1 MTTIT
6 RSWLGLL
13 LLALS
18 ITFFS
23 ACDDEEMPASEGLVE
38 FLNNNQEYSLLRDA
52 LVEADL
58 VDAINSLSGSV
69 TLFAPNNT
77 AMTAF
82 LQANNFSD
90 LESIPDDLLTAT
102 LLNHIIGPATL
113 ANEFQT
119 GYYGT
124 LNDTRETGVGTAIYV
139 NTSSGVV
146 INGAIDVIRPNRL
159 NDDGVV
165 HEINSVILPSTL
177 ATFASSD
184 PNFSIL
190 FEAIGRVDTD
200 GSLTAALSDRAGA
213 FLTVFAPTNAAFAAL
228 LESNDDWN
236 SLDDID
242 ETTLRGVLLYHI
254 VAGDRVLSEELSSGQ
269 TITTQSGETVTVD
282 LSGTQPR
289 IVAAGNTANVVAADV
304 IAENGVIHAIDAVLL
319 PE

>member
-1 MTTIT
+1 MTMIT
-6 RSWLGLL
+6 RSWLGLF

-23 ACDDEEMPASEGLVE
+23 ACDDDEMPVSEGFVE
-38 FLNNNQEYSLLRDA
+38 FLENNQEYSLLRDA

-58 VDAINSLSGSV
+58 VDAVNSLAGDL

-82 LQANNFSD
+82 LQANNFSN

-102 LLNHIIGPATL
+102 LLNHIVGPATL

-124 LNDTRETGVGTAIYV
+124 LNDTRETGVGTAVYV

-146 INGAIDVIRPNRL
+146 INGTVNVIRPNRL
-159 NDDGVV
+159 TEDGII
-165 HEINSVILPSTL
+165 HEIDAVILPSTL

-190 FEAIGRVDTD
+190 FDAIGRVDTD
-200 GSLTAALSDRAGA
+200 GSLTAALSDRAGS
-213 FLTVFAPTNAAFAAL
+213 FFTVFAPTNAAFQAL
-228 LESNDDWN
+228 LDSSDDWN

-242 ETTLRGVLLYHI
+242 EALLRGVLLYHL
-254 VAGDRVLSEELSSGQ
+254 VAGDRVLSSELTNGQ
-269 TITTQSGETVTVD
+269 TVPTQSGETVEID
-282 LSGTQPR
+282 LSGAQPQ
-289 IVAAGNTANVVAADV
+289 IIAAGNTATVIAADV

>member
-6 RSWLGLL
+6 RSWLGLIM
-13 LLALS
+13 LALS
-18 ITFFS
+18 ITVFS
-23 ACDDEEMPASEGLVE
+23 ACDDEEVPVSEGFVE
-38 FLNNNQEYSLLRDA
+38 FLDNNQEYSLLRDA

-58 VDAINSLSGSV
+58 VDAINGLTGDV

-90 LESIPDDLLTAT
+90 LQAIPDDLLTAT
-102 LLNHIIGPATL
+102 LLNHIVGPATL

-124 LNDTRETGVGTAIYV
+124 LNDTRETGVGTAIFV
-139 NTSSGVV
+139 NTDSGVV
-146 INGAIDVIRPNRL
+146 INGAINVIRPNRL
-159 NDDGVV
+159 TDDGVV
-165 HEINSVILPSTL
+165 HEIDGVILPSTL

-190 FEAIGRVDTD
+190 FDAIGRVDTD
-200 GSLTAALSDRAGA
+200 GSLTAALSDRAGS
-213 FLTVFAPTNAAFAAL
+213 FFTVFAPTNAAFVAL
-228 LESNDDWN
+228 LDSNDDWN

-242 ETTLRGVLLYHI
+242 ETTLRGVLLYHL
-254 VAGDRVLSEELSSGQ
+254 VAGDRVLSAELSSGQ
-269 TITTQSGETVTVD
+269 TIATQSGETLQVD
-282 LSGTQPR
+282 LSGTQPQ
-289 IVAAGNTANVVAADV
+289 IIAAGNTATVVAADV
-304 IAENGVIHAIDAVLL
+304 VAENGVIHAIDAVLL